1 MRAAVCIAGLLF
13 AVPPAA
19 AFDYDYDYLR
29 RYVPADDFSPELR
42 TDTTLFYHVPTEDIF
57 ARAAAYG
64 FAAFG
69 RRGESA
75 YERTLRA
82 DGIDI
87 SRAYAPV
94 LNDMQAS
101 RRYADGMRST
111 LSERP
116 SHGEYFSLDTEV
128 EPERYRVAALFSDRS
143 YNGGV
148 RASMSIDA
156 GRGWGVAAAL
166 RFATGRDLHVRGVF
180 SDSFAAGIRFYKS
193 FGSRHFLSA
202 VVAAAPSRRG
212 IRTAS
217 SEEAFRLTGDCYY
230 NPSWGWCDGRVRNA
244 NVRREF
250 MPFAAVTYRYAHS
263 PSVEYSITGAVT
275 AGESRYSALAW
286 FDAYTP
292 APDAWRKMPSAFD
305 NTAVAMSVEKA
316 WRDGDSRYTQIDWNA
331 MRRANALTAGEAAY
345 ALDDRVTRRT
355 RADAV
360 FRADVAFSDRLS
372 LQGGV
377 RVAYERSR
385 RFKELRDMLGAQY
398 VVDVDYFIADDA
410 TYGSLSDNDLRN
422 PARRVAQGDRY
433 SYDYAFDNGGIALFA
448 VLTWRGGRWTADAT
462 LQAGEHFVRRTGFYE
477 KALFPGGGSAGAS
490 RLLTFTPYALRL
502 HAGYSLRAKHCF
514 DFSAYAGADAPD
526 AADCFLQPMY
536 NNRTSDLLT
545 ARHIAAAQLSYEY
558 STRALRL
565 QAAAYILHS
574 SGGVESMRYYDD
586 LSGLY
591 CDMTASGIGTLRYG
605 AEIAAEWTPVR
616 RLVVTAAVAAGDYRY
631 ATNPVLNIYADADNS
646 VVCRDIRSYMRGVH
660 TGGGAQIA
668 ATLQGAFFAPRA
680 WTLRLAASCTAL
692 QYSRP
697 SMLRRTERV
706 LRQTGLSREA
716 AARFAAQKRLPAAF
730 TMDVSL
736 AKRFDFRK
744 GALSLFLSV
753 RNLLD
758 NRNIVLSSSERM
770 RMRGMTEGGKRIY
783 LPQDDLLMYA
793 YGRTFYFSVAYAF

>member
-1 MRAAVCIAGLLF
+1 MRTAVCIAGLVF
-13 AVPPAA
+13 AAQTAA

-29 RYVPADDFSPELR
+29 RYVPDDDFTPELR
-42 TDTTLFYHVPTEDIF
+42 TDTTLFYHVPAEDIF

-64 FAAFG
+64 FAAFS

-75 YERTLRA
+75 AERTLRA
-82 DGIDI
+82 DDIDI
-87 SRAYAPV
+87 SRAYAPI
-94 LNDMQAS
+94 LNDMQVE

-111 LSERP
+111 LTEHP
-116 SHGEYFSLDTEV
+116 FHGEYFSLDTEV
-128 EPERYRVAALFSDRS
+128 EAERYRVAALFSDRT

-148 RASMSIDA
+148 RASMSMDA

-166 RFATGRDLHVRGVF
+166 RFATGRDLHVKGVF
-180 SDSFAAGIRFYKS
+180 SNTFAAGIRFYKNFNS
-193 FGSRHFLSA
+193 SHFLSA
-202 VVAAAPSRRG
+202 VVAAAPSWRG

-217 SEEAFRLTGDCYY
+217 SDEAFRLTGDRYY

-250 MPFAAVTYRYAHS
+250 MPLAAVTYRYVGS
-263 PSVEYSITGAVT
+263 PNVEYSVTGAVT

-305 NTAVAMSVEKA
+305 NTAVAMSVAAA

-355 RADAV
+355 RADV
-360 FRADVAFSDRLS
+360 VLRADVALSERLS
-372 LQGGV
+372 LRLGA
-377 RVAYERSR
+377 RAAYERSR

-433 SYDYAFDNGGIALFA
+433 SYDYAFDRGGIALFA
-448 VLTWRGGRWTADAT
+448 VLTWRSGRWKTDAT
-462 LQAGEHFVRRTGFYE
+462 LQVGEDFVRRKGFYE
-477 KALFPGGGSAGAS
+477 KALFPGSGSAGAS
-490 RLLTFTPYALRL
+490 RMLTFTPYALRL
-502 HAGYSLRAKHCF
+502 HAGYSLRAKHYL
-514 DFSAYAGADAPD
+514 DFSVYAGADTPD

-536 NNRTSDLLT
+536 NNRTSDCLT
-545 ARHIAAAQLSYEY
+545 AGHIAAAQLAYDY
-558 STRALRL
+558 HTRGLCL
-565 QAAAYILHS
+565 QAATYILYS
-574 SGGVESMRYYDD
+574 AGGVESMRYYDD

-591 CDMTASGIGTLRYG
+591 CDMTASGIGTVRYG
-605 AEIAAEWTPVR
+605 AEIAARWTPLR
-616 RLVVTAAVAAGDYRY
+616 RLSLTAALAAGDCRY
-631 ATNPVLNIYADADNS
+631 ATNPLLNIYADADNT

-660 TGGGAQIA
+660 MGGCAQIA
-668 ATLQGAFFAPRA
+668 ATLQGAFFAPHA
-680 WTLRLAASCTAL
+680 WTLRLAAACTAL
-692 QYSRP
+692 QYARP

-706 LRQTGLSREA
+706 LQQTGLSREA

-736 AKRFDFRK
+736 SKRFNLHK

-758 NRNIVLSSSERM
+758 NRNVVLSSSERM
-770 RMRGMTEGGKRIY
+770 RLRGMTRDGKRIY
-783 LPQDDLLMYA
+783 LPQDNLLMYA
-793 YGRTFYFSVAYAF
+793 YGRTFYFSVAYVF